1 MNVFL
6 KLRRHTRVKSGL
18 RRAVC
23 GKSDDY
29 CIYFSEVFSMN
40 GITITLPDGVAAS
53 CVAYD
58 GENYYACDGVR
69 TVVYEFDAS
78 GQPAGCYNT
87 VRPYKALR
95 SDAYS
100 GGFLALGGGCGRNI
114 YYLDANM
121 RETGA
126 ICPAGEG
133 SARYVGVAVNGAL
146 LDVTYPI
153 LITASYDARGAA
165 AISAR

>member
-1 MNVFL
+1 
-6 KLRRHTRVKSGL
+6 
-18 RRAVC
+18 
-23 GKSDDY
+23 
-29 CIYFSEVFSMN
+29 MN

-121 RETGA
+121 RETG
-126 ICPAGEG
+126 
-133 SARYVGVAVNGAL
+133 RYVLPEREAR
-146 LDVTYPI
+146 VTSG
-153 LITASYDARGAA
+153 LRRTERCLM
-165 AISAR
+165 